1 MSACPR
7 WSEVKTATRAGLSPP
22 EIVAH
27 VVGCDLCAE
36 ELLSSGLQ
44 RWNSEL
50 SDTSPADPIVL
61 WWKGVA
67 ARHIAA
73 MDRAARPL
81 TVVQT
86 AALAIASLSA
96 AGTALAV
103 WAGGAAVAGLFEGLG
118 VALGGMAAVMV
129 SAALIA
135 FRSA

>member
-1 MSACPR
+1 
-7 WSEVKTATRAGLSPP
+7 
-22 EIVAH
+22 
-27 VVGCDLCAE
+27 VVGCDPCGE
-36 ELLSSGLQ
+36 ELLSSGLR
-44 RWNSEL
+44 RWNNEL
-50 SDTSPADPIVL
+50 ADTSPADPIVL

-67 ARHIAA
+67 ARNGAA

-86 AALAIASLSA
+86 AALAIASLGA

-103 WAGGAAVAGLFEGLG
+103 WAGEAAVAGSFEGLG
-118 VALGGMAAVMV
+118 VALGVMAAVMI